1 MLTILIDFSNF
12 SGVKVYFKLKKKVIT
27 KGFYCHAK
35 PFYKINYE
43 AILLITKFSVFFTFS
58 LMYFLCF
65 MQIHIIIS

>member
-35 PFYKINYE
+35 PFYKTNYE
-43 AILLITKFSVFFTFS
+43 AIFLITKFFG
-58 LMYFLCF
+58 FL
-65 MQIHIIIS
+65 HIIITKSNKIITALNNT